1 MIFVNE
7 KYLPCF
13 GLINMPLLVCFDILL
28 ERERERERETQLL
41 SRVQYIEKNLF
52 LKIIYC
58 ILIYLICLV
67 LYFLYKTG

>member
-13 GLINMPLLVCFDILL
+13 GLINMPLLVCSDVLL
-28 ERERERERETQLL
+28 ERETQHILE
-41 SRVQYIEKNLF
+41 RVQYIKKNYF

-67 LYFLYKTG
+67 LYFLYKIR